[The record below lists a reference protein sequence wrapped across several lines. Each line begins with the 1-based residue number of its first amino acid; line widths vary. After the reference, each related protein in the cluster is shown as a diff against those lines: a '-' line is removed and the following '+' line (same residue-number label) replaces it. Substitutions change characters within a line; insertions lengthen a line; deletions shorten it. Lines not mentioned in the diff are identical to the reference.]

1 MALDTTNLKI
11 GDINTEVTAVNSHN
25 LKTLSL
31 NAISAG
37 TGTPTQMI
45 RVNPYGMGEFRGYA
59 HSIFQGAGTNFYQ
72 QSQYVTSAAITFSS
86 GANNLTVQGVA
97 STLAVANVNG
107 GIIMSFS
114 TQGSTYGLY
123 TNSGWTNLKV
133 FGNGSFSGT
142 PILDLNRSACT
153 FTVSNNGSGNAIAF
167 WTSSSIYT
175 NFSVVFGQTAGQARS
190 VRLT

>member
-59 HSIFQGAGTNFYQ
+59 HSIAQLTGTNTYTP
-72 QSQYVTSAAITFSS
+72 SQYVVAAGIVFSS
-86 GANNLTVQGVA
+86 ANLTVQGVA

-153 FTVSNNGSGNAIAF
+153 FSVSNNGSGNAIAF
-167 WTSSSIYT
+167 WTSASIYT

>member
-59 HSIFQGAGTNFYQ
+59 HSIAQLTGTNTYTP
-72 QSQYVTSAAITFSS
+72 SQYVVAAGIVFSS
-86 GANNLTVQGVA
+86 ANLTVQGVA

-153 FTVSNNGSGNAIAF
+153 FTVANNGSGAAVAY
-167 WTSSSIYT
+167 WTSAQAYT

-190 VRLT
+190 VRMT

>member
-59 HSIFQGAGTNFYQ
+59 HSIAQLAGTNTYLT
-72 QSQYVTSAAITFSS
+72 SQYVTSAAINFSS
-86 GANNLTVQGVA
+86 ANLTVQGVA

-153 FTVSNNGSGNAIAF
+153 FSVSNNGSGNAIAF
-167 WTSSSIYT
+167 WTSASIYT

>member
-59 HSIFQGAGTNFYQ
+59 HSIAQLTGTNFYQ
-72 QSQYVTSAAITFSS
+72 PSQYVTSAAITFSS
-86 GANNLTVQGVA
+86 ANLTVQGVA
-97 STLAVANVNG
+97 STLSVANVNG

-153 FTVSNNGSGNAIAF
+153 FSVSNNGSGNAIAF

>member
-59 HSIFQGAGTNFYQ
+59 HSIAQLAGTNTYLT
-72 QSQYVTSAAITFSS
+72 SQYVTSAAINFSS
-86 GANNLTVQGVA
+86 ANLTVQGVA

-153 FTVSNNGSGNAIAF
+153 FTVSNNGSGNAIAY
-167 WTSSSIYT
+167 WTSASIYT

>member
-59 HSIFQGAGTNFYQ
+59 HSIAQLTGTNTYTP
-72 QSQYVTSAAITFSS
+72 SQYVVAAGIVFSS
-86 GANNLTVQGVA
+86 ANLTVQGVA

>member
-45 RVNPYGMGEFRGYA
+45 RVNPYGMGEFRGYT
-59 HSIFQGAGTNFYQ
+59 HNIYQGTGTVSYFS
-72 QSQYVTSAAITFSS
+72 SQYVNTSAIVFAS
-86 GANNLTVQGVA
+86 GNNLTMQGVA
-97 STLAVANVNG
+97 SSLAIANING
-107 GIIMSFS
+107 GIMLSFS

-153 FTVSNNGSGNAIAF
+153 FTVSNNGSGNAIAY
-167 WTSSSIYT
+167 WTSASIYS

>member
-59 HSIFQGAGTNFYQ
+59 HSIAQLAGTNTYLT
-72 QSQYVTSAAITFSS
+72 SQYVTSAAINFSS
-86 GANNLTVQGVA
+86 ANLTVHGVA

-153 FTVSNNGSGNAIAF
+153 FSVSNNGSGNAIAF
-167 WTSSSIYT
+167 WTSASIYT

>member
-59 HSIFQGAGTNFYQ
+59 HSIAQLTGTNTYTP
-72 QSQYVTSAAITFSS
+72 SQYVVAAGIVFSS
-86 GANNLTVQGVA
+86 ANLTVQGVA

-142 PILDLNRSACT
+142 PILDLNRSACS
-153 FTVSNNGSGNAIAF
+153 FTVSNNGSGNAIAY
-167 WTSSSIYT
+167 WTSASIYS

>member
-59 HSIFQGAGTNFYQ
+59 HSIAQLTGTNTYTP
-72 QSQYVTSAAITFSS
+72 SQYVVAAGIVFSS
-86 GANNLTVQGVA
+86 ANLTVQGVA

-153 FTVSNNGSGNAIAF
+153 FSVSNNGSGNAIAF